1 LFGRDFSGVSMAG
14 GKISRRLAGV
24 LLLALAEVA
33 VGLTAAVTTPAA
45 AQQFDDRFPFLFN
58 RRNNNQGSFFGFPD
72 DRRPV
77 ATPRAAPVVEN
88 NTRAPPPTRKS
99 DTEPLTSVIVL
110 GDSMADWLAYGLE
123 QAAADSPDIGILRR
137 HRSYSGLIRIEVKN
151 DPKGEYPDWPQA
163 ARDMLAADKAN
174 FVVMMV
180 GLNDRRPIREK
191 APTKTATTPATPQV
205 APAAPAATATPA
217 TPPGPPANK
226 DGEKDNERDTASNE
240 APAEAPAAP
249 GEGERVVAGMVTY
262 EFRSDK
268 WTELY
273 IKRIDDTIAAL
284 KAKNVPVFWVGL
296 PPVRNPKISA
306 DLSYLNDLYRSRA
319 EKAGITYID
328 TWDGFVDESGRF
340 VMSGPDFEG
349 QTRRLRS
356 GDGVHFTEAGARK
369 LAHYVEREIQRALM
383 ANATP
388 VTLPATDEPAAA
400 PAPAAPRPGSAVARP
415 LAGPVMPLTTPAEA
429 NELAGGANARQAA
442 TDAIASKVLVRGEP
456 NRVPAGRADD
466 FVWPRRPVA
475 APGIDPV
482 VATTTTPM
490 TPMQP
495 FEPRQVA
502 TAAPAAPGPAGPA
515 APVRRVAPVRQ
526 AAANPRPA
534 TSNQPAPNGY
544 NNGYNNNNQQQARR
558 IAPQQQPFFF
568 PFFGR

>member
-1 LFGRDFSGVSMAG
+1 MAG

-24 LLLALAEVA
+24 LLLALAEA
-33 VGLTAAVTTPAA
+33 TVGLVLTAAVTMPAA

-72 DRRPV
+72 DHRAV
-77 ATPRAAPVVEN
+77 TAPRAPVVEN

-99 DTEPLTSVIVL
+99 DAEPLTSVVVL

-163 ARDMLAADKAN
+163 ARDILAADKAN
-174 FVVMMV
+174 FVVMMI

-191 APTKTATTPATPQV
+191 APTKATTQ
-205 APAAPAATATPA
+205 PAAPAAK
-217 TPPGPPANK
+217 K
-226 DGEKDNERDTASNE
+226 DGEKDSERDTASNE
-240 APAEAPAAP
+240 APADAPPAP
-249 GEGERVVAGMVTY
+249 GEGERVSGGMITY

-296 PPVRNPKISA
+296 PPVRSPKISA

-328 TWDGFVDESGRF
+328 TWDGFIDESGRF

-356 GDGVHFTEAGARK
+356 ADGIHFTEAGARK

-400 PAPAAPRPGSAVARP
+400 PQPATPRPGSAIARP

-429 NELAGGANARQAA
+429 NELAGGANARQVA

-482 VATTTTPM
+482 VATTAIPM

-495 FEPRQVA
+495 YAPEPHQVA
-502 TAAPAAPGPAGPA
+502 SAAPAAPGPGGPA
-515 APVRRVAPVRQ
+515 APVRRVVRQ

-534 TSNQPAPNGY
+534 ATTY
-544 NNGYNNNNQQQARR
+544 NNQQQQPRR